1 MKKLLA
7 NSVLIIVILFS
18 QIYNSFVT
26 AVYQANYNYYATE
39 LCENQN
45 EPELHC
51 DGKCYFSKQLALAG
65 DNHNETEPPQL
76 MPTLRLFSTSG
87 FEFTAQPKLKVE
99 TEKFN
104 EIANLFPKA
113 PFLGAIEHPPQV

>member
-7 NSVLIIVILFS
+7 NSILIIVILFS
-18 QIYNSFVT
+18 QLYNSFVT

-76 MPTLRLFSTSG
+76 LPTLRLFSPSD
-87 FEFTAQPKLKVE
+87 FEFTAHPKLVE
-99 TEKFN
+99 QSDIFGET
-104 EIANLFPKA
+104 ANLFPKA

>member
-1 MKKLLA
+1 MKGIVA
-7 NSVLIIVILFS
+7 HITLIIIILFS
-18 QIYNSFVT
+18 QWYNSFVT

-65 DNHNETEPPQL
+65 ENHNETEPPQL
-76 MPTLRLFSTSG
+76 MPTLRLFSPID
-87 FEFTAQPKLKVE
+87 FEFNVQPALIAEAEV
-99 TEKFN
+99 FN
-104 EIANLFPKA
+104 ETANIFPKM
-113 PFLGAIEHPPQV
+113 PFLGTIEHPPQV